1 MAAGAN
7 RTRLRERRADQRG
20 GDSERPD
27 VRMVCRGARRQRA
40 LRSRPSCLRSDVS
53 SGGTRSAVS
62 SRLHARSARCHG
74 ANRSAVHGGA
84 VGQRLSLPS
93 TWALAARPDAPS
105 RDSAC
110 VRVGARLLRPHRRR
124 VGAEAL
130 GIARERSRCMIV
142 VEVLLLIAA
151 LVLIVMTVE
160 LITRTWLKHR
170 ARYYVFPPGL
180 RLRIHPDREVFPKH
194 PHTLNYVIN
203 SEGERGGEPPS
214 STEGVYRVLVAGGSQ
229 PEGYFLDQD
238 TTWPAVVQRLL
249 QRSDRLATLGASKV
263 HVGAIA
269 RSGVG
274 SEGLD
279 LILGRIL
286 PQYPRL
292 QLVIIMV
299 GASDVLRW
307 IELGTPDVFKPVV
320 VSDVFRCHPEG
331 PFGWTPQRLA
341 MTELIRRARRRWLRP
356 VTVDDHAGR
365 WIGRARRMRARAMT
379 LRTVIRDPEPMLD
392 HFEHHFR
399 RLLLSAK
406 AHADRVLVVR
416 QPWFDKVCSRDEAA
430 SMWHGGVGQ
439 AWREEVTTY
448 YSLEVFSKV

>member
-1 MAAGAN
+1 
-7 RTRLRERRADQRG
+7 
-20 GDSERPD
+20 
-27 VRMVCRGARRQRA
+27 
-40 LRSRPSCLRSDVS
+40 
-53 SGGTRSAVS
+53 
-62 SRLHARSARCHG
+62 
-74 ANRSAVHGGA
+74 
-84 VGQRLSLPS
+84 
-93 TWALAARPDAPS
+93 
-105 RDSAC
+105 
-110 VRVGARLLRPHRRR
+110 
-124 VGAEAL
+124 
-130 GIARERSRCMIV
+130 MIV

-151 LVLIVMTVE
+151 LVLIVVTVE
-160 LITRTWLKHR
+160 LISRAWLKHR
-170 ARYYVFPPGL
+170 TRYYVFPPGL
-180 RLRIHPDREVFPKH
+180 RIRIHPDREVFPKH

-203 SEGERGGEPPS
+203 SDGERGDEPPS
-214 STEGVYRVLVAGGSQ
+214 STDGLYRVLVAGGSQ

-249 QRSDRLATLGASKV
+249 RRSERFATLGASTV

-279 LILGRIL
+279 LILSRIL

-299 GASDVLRW
+299 GATDVLRW
-307 IELGTPDVFKPVV
+307 IELGTPEVFPPVV

-331 PFGWTPQRLA
+331 PFKWTPQCLA

-356 VTVDDHAGR
+356 VNVDDQAGR
-365 WIGRARRMRARAMT
+365 WIGRARTMRARAT
-379 LRTVIRDPEPMLD
+379 TVRAVIRDPAPMLD

-416 QPWFDKVCSRDEAA
+416 QPWFNKACSHDEAA

-439 AWREEVTTY
+439 AWREAVTTY
-448 YSLEVFSKV
+448 YSLEVFSKLMGALDARAAAVARDINVEQLDLMPVLEQSLRTCYDGLHVTIRGARQVADAVTAAILCEEQPRRSTPEGHVVVGRDEPSSTRGELRAS